1 MWREKMELDYTPNE
15 KRLLYYIRQGYKPKS
30 CDPPEEALRWRKER
44 YASYRNSI
52 ISEEKA
58 IEKIRA
64 LERTAD
70 KEAGNEVRRA
80 SGMNPADFGKK
91 SSNVIK
97 YIILAWI
104 FFGLSVAT
112 GGIGT
117 IIGFMCLV
125 IASKLKSKY
134 YAEKDDD

>member
-1 MWREKMELDYTPNE
+1 MELDYTPNE

-64 LERTAD
+64 LERMAD

-80 SGMNPADFGKK
+80 SGMNPADFGKE

-97 YIILAWI
+97 YLFLAGI
-104 FFGLSVAT
+104 FFGLSLAT
-112 GGIGT
+112 GGVGTMIGFIFF
-117 IIGFMCLV
+117 IIG
-125 IASKLKSKY
+125 SKIKSKY
-134 YAEKDDD
+134 YDND

>member
-1 MWREKMELDYTPNE
+1 MELDYTPNE

-80 SGMNPADFGKK
+80 SGMNPADFGKE

-97 YIILAWI
+97 YLFLAGI
-104 FFGLSVAT
+104 FFGLSLAT
-112 GGIGT
+112 GGVGTMIGFIFF
-117 IIGFMCLV
+117 IIG
-125 IASKLKSKY
+125 SKIKSKY
-134 YAEKDDD
+134 YDND